1 MGRTHLYNDMNR
13 NLTYKTDSR
22 QPLPKS
28 SWEGAGRW
36 AGLFLCLLLLLPS
49 CGIKKR
55 IKKADKRFEVGEYYT
70 AGDLYRS
77 CYGKVSP
84 KKDKELKARVAFRQG
99 ESYRLT
105 NRNRAAFAYQNAIR
119 YGYPDSI
126 VFFHYA
132 QVLQKDGKYADAA
145 TNYEIYL
152 QHDPDNA
159 AARNGLEATRRIA
172 EWKSNP
178 SRYKVTKPKELNIR
192 RSSNYAPAFIGSS
205 ADMLLFTSTRS
216 TDKKKKTKNNPI
228 TGMPN
233 SNLYSMR
240 KNATGKWEDPEPLPA
255 EVNDPTA
262 ENGVCAF
269 SPDGK
274 VMYFTRAKKSEFGDA
289 GAQIMVSNRA
299 GGAWSEPTPLKVFE
313 DSTLTVAHPTLSPDG
328 QTIYFVSDAP
338 NGLGGKDIWKATLE
352 GGECKYIEN
361 MGPDINTE
369 GNEMFPMMRHDGVL
383 YFASDGHP
391 GMGGLDLFKASPLA
405 LRHENDTLRWSVE
418 NLGVPFNSQW
428 DDFGITF
435 AGTSENGFFS
445 SNRNERQG
453 HDMIWSFELPEL
465 AYVISGKVLDEQ
477 NNILPDAT
485 VRMVGDDGT
494 NARIPSRK
502 DGTYRLKLN
511 KDANYV
517 MLASAR
523 GYLNQSYRFSTT
535 DLTDSKAFT
544 NDFHLTPVF
553 KPVQIE
559 NIFYEFGKWDL
570 TPQSETG
577 LQALLKLL
585 NDNPNITIELSAHTD
600 YVGNDAFNKE
610 LSDKRA
616 RSVLEYL
623 VAHGIDKE
631 RLTSV
636 GYGEEQPVT
645 VDALTARK
653 YPFLQEGNVLTEE
666 FILGLTPEQQET
678 ANQINRRTEFRVLK
692 TTYKLF

>member
-1 MGRTHLYNDMNR
+1 MVRKQINISKAPFRGVAAKPLLRRGRGGLG
-13 NLTYKTDSR
+13 
-22 QPLPKS
+22 
-28 SWEGAGRW
+28 GACL
-36 AGLFLCLLLLLPS
+36 LFLCLLLLLPS
-49 CGIKKR
+49 CGVKKR
-55 IKKADKRFEVGEYYT
+55 VKKADKRFEVGEYYT
-70 AGDLYRS
+70 AGDMYRS
-77 CYGKVSP
+77 VYGKISP
-84 KKDKELKARVAFRQG
+84 KKDRELKARVAFRQG

-105 NRNRAAFAYQNAIR
+105 NRSRAAFAYNNAIR

-126 VFFHYA
+126 VYFNLA
-132 QVLQKDGKYADAA
+132 QTLRKDGEYADAA
-145 TNYEIYL
+145 ANYEIYL
-152 QHDPDNA
+152 QHDPGNA
-159 AARNGLEATRRIA
+159 AALAGLESTRRVG
-172 EWKSNP
+172 EWKADA
-178 SRYKVTKPKELNIR
+178 SRYQVAKPKEFNVR
-192 RSSNYAPAFIGSS
+192 RSSTYAPAYVGQST
-205 ADMLLFTSTRS
+205 DMLIFTSSRS

-233 SNLYSMR
+233 SNLYSVR
-240 KNATGKWEDPEPLPA
+240 KNATGQWEEPEPLPA

-262 ENGVCAF
+262 ENGVCSF

-274 VMYFTRAKKSEFGDA
+274 AMYFTRAKKSEFGDA

-299 GGAWSEPTPLKVFE
+299 GGAWSEPTQLKVFE
-313 DSTLTVAHPTLSPDG
+313 DSTITVAHPTLSPDG
-328 QTIYFVSDAP
+328 QTLYFVSDAP
-338 NGLGGKDIWKATLE
+338 NGRGGKDIWRATLE

-391 GMGGLDLFKASPLA
+391 GLGGLDLFKASPLA
-405 LRHENDTLRWSVE
+405 PQSENDTVRWSVE

-435 AGTSENGFFS
+435 EGKTENGFFS

-453 HDMIWSFELPEL
+453 HDMLWSFTLPEL
-465 AYVISGKVLDEQ
+465 AYVISGKVMDDQ
-477 NNILPDAT
+477 SNILPDAV

-494 NARIPSRK
+494 NARIYAKK

-511 KDANYV
+511 KGARYV

-523 GYLNQSYRFSTT
+523 GYLNQSHSFTT
-535 DLTDSKAFT
+535 ADLTDSKAFV
-544 NDFHLTPVF
+544 NDFHLTPLF
-553 KPVQIE
+553 RPVQIE
-559 NIFYEFGKWDL
+559 NIFYEFGKWNL
-570 TPQSETG
+570 TPESETG

-600 YVGNDAFNKE
+600 YVGNDAFNKD

-616 RSVLEYL
+616 RSVLDYL
-623 VAHGIDKE
+623 VAHGIDPA

-645 VDALTARK
+645 VDAFQAKTSRKATYSPRTSSSDSRPNSRRRPTKSTAA
-653 YPFLQEGNVLTEE
+653 PSS
-666 FILGLTPEQQET
+666 
-678 ANQINRRTEFRVLK
+678 AC
-692 TTYKLF
+692 

>member
-1 MGRTHLYNDMNR
+1 MNIVPTDNTDYLKPLLGRGWGGILRDWGG
-13 NLTYKTDSR
+13 LG
-22 QPLPKS
+22 
-28 SWEGAGRW
+28 GACL
-36 AGLFLCLLLLLPS
+36 LFLCLLLLLPS
-49 CGIKKR
+49 CGVKKR
-55 IKKADKRFEVGEYYT
+55 VKKADKRFEVGEYYT
-70 AGDLYRS
+70 AGDMYRS
-77 CYGKVSP
+77 VYGKISP
-84 KKDKELKARVAFRQG
+84 KKDRELKARVAFRQG

-105 NRNRAAFAYQNAIR
+105 NRSRAAFAYNNAIR

-126 VFFHYA
+126 VYFNLA
-132 QVLQKDGKYADAA
+132 QTLRKDGEYADAA
-145 TNYEIYL
+145 ANYEIYL
-152 QHDPDNA
+152 QHDPGNA
-159 AARNGLEATRRIA
+159 AALAGLESTRRVG
-172 EWKSNP
+172 EWKADA
-178 SRYKVTKPKELNIR
+178 SRYQVAKPKEFNVR
-192 RSSNYAPAFIGSS
+192 RSSTYAPAYVGQST
-205 ADMLLFTSTRS
+205 DMLIFTSSRS

-233 SNLYSMR
+233 SNLYSVR
-240 KNATGKWEDPEPLPA
+240 KNATGQWEEPEPLPA

-262 ENGVCAF
+262 ENGVCSF

-274 VMYFTRAKKSEFGDA
+274 AMYFTRAKKSEFGDA

-313 DSTLTVAHPTLSPDG
+313 DSTITVAHPTLSPDG
-328 QTIYFVSDAP
+328 QTLYFVSDAP
-338 NGLGGKDIWKATLE
+338 NGRGGKDIWRATLE

-391 GMGGLDLFKASPLA
+391 GLGGLDLFKASPLA
-405 LRHENDTLRWSVE
+405 PQSENDTVRWSVE

-435 AGTSENGFFS
+435 EGKTENGFFS

-453 HDMIWSFELPEL
+453 HDMLWSFTLPEL
-465 AYVISGKVLDEQ
+465 AYVISGKVMDDQ
-477 NNILPDAT
+477 SNILPDAV

-494 NARIPSRK
+494 NARIYAKK

-511 KDANYV
+511 KGARYV

-523 GYLNQSYRFSTT
+523 GYLNQSHSFTT
-535 DLTDSKAFT
+535 ADLADSKAFV
-544 NDFHLTPVF
+544 NDFHLTPLF
-553 KPVQIE
+553 RPVQIE
-559 NIFYEFGKWDL
+559 NIFYEFGKWNL
-570 TPQSETG
+570 TPESETG

-600 YVGNDAFNKE
+600 YVGDDAFNKE

-616 RSVLEYL
+616 RSVLDYL
-623 VAHGIDKE
+623 VAHGIDPA

-645 VDALTARK
+645 VDAFQAKK
-653 YPFLQEGNVLTEE
+653 YPFLKEGDILTED

-692 TTYKLF
+692 TTYNLY